1 MFKFTKRAHEMLQ
14 KSTDI
19 AVKLHHNEVTPMHM
33 MLVALCGVS
42 VDIDHLD
49 QFSPEHPSHLWG
61 ILKELDVEPLDI
73 AKGIKATLLAPE
85 LPRSR
90 PDSRLGNTEVA
101 TETAAHNGF
110 WRRQKRT
117 PQPKGIDMAHS
128 NVSIPNRPPT
138 PSQTLVEVFQR
149 AQAVMKEMQ
158 DVYASPYHLSIAIVA
173 SPEITTILAKDHEIS
188 KDAVVKLLKDLKG
201 SKVTTKDDD
210 GFKYLARYA
219 TDMLALARESKL
231 DDTIG
236 RDEEIRRTIQILC
249 RRTKNSV
256 VLLGEPGVGKTAV
269 AEGLAHRMAANQVP
283 QNLKGTLYSL
293 DLGALFAGAGKGEY
307 EERVKGVIDDVKRS
321 QESQSPA
328 ILFIDEL
335 HLISVGKGQ
344 GNQAG
349 MDAANLL
356 KPELARG
363 QFRCIGATT
372 LAEYREH
379 IEKDGA
385 LTRRFAQVM
394 VNEPT
399 IDQAKT
405 ILRGSRERYENHHH
419 VWIMDQAIVTAVELA
434 HRYLTARR
442 LPDSAFDLMD
452 EACASARVQQDLKP
466 ETIEELEQGMIQ
478 QAHYIRS
485 LERDNHPG
493 DDNALNDAKQAMVKL
508 KSKLKFL
515 EREQTA
521 VTKWWKLIAA
531 YRDDIQKKR
540 LELNNARSEARIDTK
555 KINRLENEMKQLRDS
570 LVRKEQEGP
579 EVRNGSG
586 DQRDSEFMDHQFVSL
601 LAKNQRTISSPDII
615 TPESI
620 AVVVEKATK
629 IPVRQLLDTDKER
642 LLHLQSTLEKKV
654 IGQPEAIDAVVN
666 AIQLSRTGLGNANRP
681 NACLLFTGP
690 SGTGKT
696 LLSKALAEELFGQST
711 AMIRIDGSEYSQSHS
726 VSRLIGAPPGYVG
739 YDQGGQLTEYVRRTP
754 YCIILLDEIEKT
766 CTEFLTLFL
775 QVMDDGRLTDG
786 QGRLVDFRNTA
797 IIMTSNV
804 GADILSKE
812 SGKISPRTRQEVMQ
826 RFKERNFSPE
836 FLNRVDEVVMFR
848 TMSADMMVKVL
859 DKHLGDLRQRDGL
872 KNMTLDLDRAAK
884 RWLINRG
891 ISSEYGARLLTRVI
905 QAELLNPLA
914 RAILQKSVRNDEI
927 VLVRVKD
934 NEAGLD
940 IYSSRRS

>member
-1 MFKFTKRAHEMLQ
+1 
-14 KSTDI
+14 
-19 AVKLHHNEVTPMHM
+19 MHM

-49 QFSPEHPSHLWG
+49 QCSPVHPSHLWG
-61 ILKELDVEPLDI
+61 VLNEFEIEPLNV
-73 AKGIKATLLAPE
+73 AKSIRATLLQVVSE

-90 PDSRLGNTEVA
+90 PGSRLGNTEA
-101 TETAAHNGF
+101 AETPSQAQVAHNGAF
-110 WRRQKRT
+110 WRRQKRA
-117 PQPKGIDMAHS
+117 PRSKSIDRVHS
-128 NVSIPNRPPT
+128 QANLNVPVPTRTPT
-138 PSQTLVEVFQR
+138 PGPSQALIEVFQR
-149 AQAVMKEMQ
+149 AQIVMKEMQ
-158 DVYASPYHLSIAIVA
+158 DLFANPYHLSIAVVT
-173 SPEITTILAKDHEIS
+173 SPEIATILTKDHGIS
-188 KDAVVKLLKDLKG
+188 KDDVVRSLKDLKG

-210 GFKYLARYA
+210 GFKYLTRYA
-219 TDMLALARESKL
+219 TDMLALARESKY

-236 RDEEIRRTIQILC
+236 RDEEIRRSIQILC

-283 QNLKGTLYSL
+283 QNLKGTLYNL

-344 GNQAG
+344 GGQAG

-385 LTRRFAQVM
+385 LTRRFAQVI

-405 ILRGSRERYENHHH
+405 ILRGSRERYENHHR

-466 ETIEELEQGMIQ
+466 ETIEELEQGVVQ
-478 QAHYIRS
+478 QEHYIRS

-493 DDNALNDAKQAMVKL
+493 DDNALNEAKQAMQQLKAKL
-508 KSKLKFL
+508 RFL
-515 EREQTA
+515 EREQNA
-521 VTKWWKLIAA
+521 VTEWWKLIAS
-531 YRDDIQKKR
+531 YRDGIQKKR
-540 LELNNARSEARIDTK
+540 LELNTARSQPSIDSK
-555 KINRLENEMKQLRDS
+555 KIVRLEDEMKRLRDN
-570 LVRKEQEGP
+570 LVRTEQKGP
-579 EVRNGSG
+579 VQKGSA
-586 DQRDSEFMDHQFVSL
+586 DQRDSEIMDHQFVSL
-601 LAKNQRTISSPDII
+601 LAKNRRTVSSPDII

-620 AVVVEKATK
+620 AVIVEKATK

-654 IGQPEAIDAVVN
+654 IGQPEAINAVVN
-666 AIQLSRTGLGNANRP
+666 AIQLSRTGLSNANRP

-812 SGKISPRTRQEVMQ
+812 SGKISDHIRQAVME
-826 RFKERNFSPE
+826 RFREAKFSPE

-848 TMSADMMVKVL
+848 TMSADMMRKVL
-859 DKHLGDLRQRDGL
+859 DKHLEDLQQRDGL
-872 KNMTLDLDRAAK
+872 KKMTLKLDRAAK
-884 RWLINRG
+884 QWLIDRG
-891 ISSEYGARLLTRVI
+891 ISREYGARLLTRVI
-905 QAELLNPLA
+905 QGELLNPLA
-914 RAILQKSVRNDEI
+914 RAILQKSVRNDGI
-927 VLVRVKD
+927 VLVSVKD
-934 NEAGLD
+934 DGVGLD
-940 IYSSRRS
+940 IRSA

>member
-1 MFKFTKRAHEMLQ
+1 MRLW
-14 KSTDI
+14 
-19 AVKLHHNEVTPMHM
+19 AV
-33 MLVALCGVS
+33 
-42 VDIDHLD
+42 
-49 QFSPEHPSHLWG
+49 
-61 ILKELDVEPLDI
+61 LKELDIDPLGVV
-73 AKGIKATLLAPE
+73 KEVKATLLRPIVLQAE

-90 PDSRLGNTEVA
+90 PSSRLGNNTS
-101 TETAAHNGF
+101 ETSGETPQNGF
-110 WRRQKRT
+110 FGRRKKRV
-117 PQPKGIDMAHS
+117 PQSKVIETVHS
-128 NVSIPNRPPT
+128 NGPTSSSTPNRNPT
-138 PSQTLVEVFQR
+138 PSRALIEVFQR
-149 AQAVMKEMQ
+149 AQVVTMEMQ
-158 DVYASPYHLSIAIVA
+158 DLYVSPYHLSIAVVA
-173 SPEITTILAKDHEIS
+173 SREVATILNQVSGIS
-188 KDAVVKLLKDLKG
+188 EEAVVKSLKDLKG
-201 SKVTTKDDD
+201 SKVTTKNDD
-210 GFKYLARYA
+210 GFKFLALYA

-321 QESQSPA
+321 QESPSPA

-344 GNQAG
+344 GSQSG

-405 ILRGSRERYENHHH
+405 ILRGSRERYEHHHH

-466 ETIEELEQGMIQ
+466 ETIEELEQGMVQ

-485 LERDNHPG
+485 LERDNHP
-493 DDNALNDAKQAMVKL
+493 DDDDALHEAKQAMIKL
-508 KSKLKFL
+508 DKRLKYL
-515 EREQTA
+515 QREQTA
-521 VTKWWKLIAA
+521 VAAWWKLIASF
-531 YRDDIQKKR
+531 RERIQKKR
-540 LELNNARSEARIDTK
+540 LELNKARSETSIDAK
-555 KINRLENEMKQLRDS
+555 KITRLEDEMKQLRDN

-579 EVRNGSG
+579 EVRKGSG

-601 LAKNQRTISSPDII
+601 LAKNRRNVSSPDII

-620 AVVVEKATK
+620 AAIVEKATK

-642 LLHLQSTLEKKV
+642 LLHLQNTLEKKV

-754 YCIILLDEIEKT
+754 YCIVLLDEIEKT
-766 CTEFLTLFL
+766 CPEFLTLFL

-812 SGKISPRTRQEVMQ
+812 TGKISARSRQEVMQ
-826 RFKERNFSPE
+826 RFKDARFSPE

-848 TMSADMMVKVL
+848 TMSADMMDKVL
-859 DKHLGDLRQRDGL
+859 EKHLRDLQQRDGL
-872 KNMTLDLDRAAK
+872 KKMKLELDRAAK
-884 RWLINRG
+884 QWLINQG

-905 QAELLNPLA
+905 QGELLNPLA
-914 RAILQKSVRNDEI
+914 RAILQKSVRDDEI

-934 NEAGLD
+934 NKAGLD
-940 IYSSRRS
+940 IRSSGRS

>member
-1 MFKFTKRAHEMLQ
+1 M
-14 KSTDI
+14 
-19 AVKLHHNEVTPMHM
+19 
-33 MLVALCGVS
+33 
-42 VDIDHLD
+42 
-49 QFSPEHPSHLWG
+49 
-61 ILKELDVEPLDI
+61 
-73 AKGIKATLLAPE
+73 
-85 LPRSR
+85 
-90 PDSRLGNTEVA
+90 
-101 TETAAHNGF
+101 
-110 WRRQKRT
+110 
-117 PQPKGIDMAHS
+117 
-128 NVSIPNRPPT
+128 
-138 PSQTLVEVFQR
+138 
-149 AQAVMKEMQ
+149 EMQ
-158 DVYASPYHLSIAIVA
+158 DLYVSPYHLSIAVVA
-173 SPEITTILAKDHEIS
+173 SREVATILDQVPGIS
-188 KDAVVKLLKDLKG
+188 GEAVVKSLKDLKG
-201 SKVTTKDDD
+201 SKVTTKNDD
-210 GFKYLARYA
+210 GFKFLTLYA

-321 QESQSPA
+321 QESPSPA

-344 GNQAG
+344 GGQSG

-385 LTRRFAQVM
+385 LTRRFAQVI

-466 ETIEELEQGMIQ
+466 ETIEELEQGMVQ

-485 LERDNHPG
+485 LERDNHPN
-493 DDNALNDAKQAMVKL
+493 DDDALHEVKQAMVKL
-508 KSKLKFL
+508 NARLKFL
-515 EREQTA
+515 QREQTA
-521 VTKWWKLIAA
+521 VTAWWKLIAGF
-531 YRDDIQKKR
+531 RERIQKKR
-540 LELNNARSEARIDTK
+540 LELNRARSEASIDAK
-555 KINRLENEMKQLRDS
+555 KITRLEDEMKQLRDS

-579 EVRNGSG
+579 EVRKGSG
-586 DQRDSEFMDHQFVSL
+586 DQRDSEIMDHQFVSL
-601 LAKNQRTISSPDII
+601 LAKNRRNVSSPDII

-620 AVVVEKATK
+620 AAIVEKATK

-696 LLSKALAEELFGQST
+696 LLSKALAEELFGHST

-754 YCIILLDEIEKT
+754 YCIVLLDEIEKT
-766 CTEFLTLFL
+766 CPEFLTLFL

-812 SGKISPRTRQEVMQ
+812 SGKISARSRQEVMQ
-826 RFKERNFSPE
+826 RFKDARFSPE

-848 TMSADMMVKVL
+848 TMSADMMDKVL
-859 DKHLGDLRQRDGL
+859 EKHLGDLRQRDGL
-872 KNMTLDLDRAAK
+872 KKMTLDLDRAAK
-884 RWLINRG
+884 QWLINQG

-905 QAELLNPLA
+905 QGELLNPLA
-914 RAILQKSVRNDEI
+914 RAILQKSVRDDEI

-934 NEAGLD
+934 NKAGLD
-940 IYSSRRS
+940 IRSSRRS

>member
-1 MFKFTKRAHEMLQ
+1 
-14 KSTDI
+14 
-19 AVKLHHNEVTPMHM
+19 
-33 MLVALCGVS
+33 
-42 VDIDHLD
+42 
-49 QFSPEHPSHLWG
+49 
-61 ILKELDVEPLDI
+61 
-73 AKGIKATLLAPE
+73 
-85 LPRSR
+85 
-90 PDSRLGNTEVA
+90 
-101 TETAAHNGF
+101 
-110 WRRQKRT
+110 
-117 PQPKGIDMAHS
+117 
-128 NVSIPNRPPT
+128 
-138 PSQTLVEVFQR
+138 
-149 AQAVMKEMQ
+149 
-158 DVYASPYHLSIAIVA
+158 
-173 SPEITTILAKDHEIS
+173 
-188 KDAVVKLLKDLKG
+188 
-201 SKVTTKDDD
+201 
-210 GFKYLARYA
+210 
-219 TDMLALARESKL
+219 MLALARESKY

-236 RDEEIRRTIQILC
+236 RDEEIRRSIQILC
-249 RRTKNSV
+249 RRLASTIV
-256 VLLGEPGVGKTAV
+256 HLICEPGVGKTAV

-283 QNLKGTLYSL
+283 QNLKGTLYNL

-307 EERVKGVIDDVKRS
+307 EEMVCFALIRVLSSFIFVFKDVKRS

-344 GNQAG
+344 GGQAG

-385 LTRRFAQVM
+385 LTRRFAQVI
-394 VNEPT
+394 VDEPT

-405 ILRGSRERYENHHH
+405 ILRGSRERYENHHR
-419 VWIMDQAIVTAVELA
+419 VWIMDQAIVTSVELA

-466 ETIEELEQGMIQ
+466 ETIEELEQGVVQ
-478 QAHYIRS
+478 QEHYIRS
-485 LERDNHPG
+485 LERDNYPG
-493 DDNALNDAKQAMVKL
+493 DDNALNEAKQAMQQLKAKL
-508 KSKLKFL
+508 RFL
-515 EREQTA
+515 EREQSA
-521 VTKWWKLIAA
+521 VTEWWKLIAS
-531 YRDDIQKKR
+531 YRDGIQKKR
-540 LELNNARSEARIDTK
+540 LELNTAR
-555 KINRLENEMKQLRDS
+555 S
-570 LVRKEQEGP
+570 LVRTEQKGP
-579 EVRNGSG
+579 VQKGSG

-601 LAKNQRTISSPDII
+601 LAKNRRTVSSPDII

-620 AVVVEKATK
+620 AVIVEKATK

-766 CTEFLTLFL
+766 CAEFLTLFL

-812 SGKISPRTRQEVMQ
+812 SGKISDHIRQAVMQ
-826 RFKERNFSPE
+826 RFKEARFSPE

-848 TMSADMMVKVL
+848 TMSADMMNKVL

-872 KNMTLDLDRAAK
+872 KKMTLDLDRAAK
-884 RWLINRG
+884 KWLIDRG
-891 ISSEYGARLLTRVI
+891 ISREYGARLLTRVI
-905 QAELLNPLA
+905 QGELLNPLA

-934 NEAGLD
+934 DGLGLD
-940 IYSSRRS
+940 IRSSQRS

>member
-1 MFKFTKRAHEMLQ
+1 
-14 KSTDI
+14 
-19 AVKLHHNEVTPMHM
+19 
-33 MLVALCGVS
+33 
-42 VDIDHLD
+42 
-49 QFSPEHPSHLWG
+49 
-61 ILKELDVEPLDI
+61 
-73 AKGIKATLLAPE
+73 
-85 LPRSR
+85 
-90 PDSRLGNTEVA
+90 
-101 TETAAHNGF
+101 
-110 WRRQKRT
+110 
-117 PQPKGIDMAHS
+117 
-128 NVSIPNRPPT
+128 
-138 PSQTLVEVFQR
+138 
-149 AQAVMKEMQ
+149 
-158 DVYASPYHLSIAIVA
+158 
-173 SPEITTILAKDHEIS
+173 
-188 KDAVVKLLKDLKG
+188 
-201 SKVTTKDDD
+201 
-210 GFKYLARYA
+210 
-219 TDMLALARESKL
+219 MLALARESKY

-236 RDEEIRRTIQILC
+236 RDEEIRRSIQILC

-283 QNLKGTLYSL
+283 QNLKGTLYNL

-307 EERVKGVIDDVKRS
+307 EE
-321 QESQSPA
+321 SPA

-344 GNQAG
+344 GSQAG

-385 LTRRFAQVM
+385 LTRRFAQVI

-405 ILRGSRERYENHHH
+405 ILRGSRERYEHHH
-419 VWIMDQAIVTAVELA
+419 RVWIMDQAIVTAVELA

-466 ETIEELEQGMIQ
+466 ETIEELEQGMVQ
-478 QAHYIRS
+478 QEHYIRS

-493 DDNALNDAKQAMVKL
+493 DDNALNEAKKAMQQLQAKL
-508 KSKLKFL
+508 RFL
-515 EREQTA
+515 EREQSA
-521 VTKWWKLIAA
+521 VTEWWKLIAS
-531 YRDDIQKKR
+531 YRDGIQKKR
-540 LELNNARSEARIDTK
+540 LELNTAR
-555 KINRLENEMKQLRDS
+555 S
-570 LVRKEQEGP
+570 LVRTEQKGP
-579 EVRNGSG
+579 VQKGSG
-586 DQRDSEFMDHQFVSL
+586 DSEIMDPQFVSL
-601 LAKNQRTISSPDII
+601 LAKNRRTVSSPDII

-620 AVVVEKATK
+620 AVIVEKATK

-654 IGQPEAIDAVVN
+654 IGQPEAINAVVN

-812 SGKISPRTRQEVMQ
+812 SGKISDHIRQAVMQ
-826 RFKERNFSPE
+826 RFKEARFSPE

-848 TMSADMMVKVL
+848 TMSADMMNKVL

-872 KNMTLDLDRAAK
+872 KKMTLDLDRAAK
-884 RWLINRG
+884 KWLIDRG
-891 ISSEYGARLLTRVI
+891 ISREYGARLLTRVI
-905 QAELLNPLA
+905 QGELLNPLA
-914 RAILQKSVRNDEI
+914 RAILQKSDDG
-927 VLVRVKD
+927 L
-934 NEAGLD
+934 GLD
-940 IYSSRRS
+940 IRSSQRS

>member
-1 MFKFTKRAHEMLQ
+1 MI
-14 KSTDI
+14 DI
-19 AVKLHHNEVTPMHM
+19 AGAAGTSTPKPQ
-33 MLVALCGVS
+33 AS
-42 VDIDHLD
+42 QAFIDVL
-49 QFSPEHPSHLWG
+49 
-61 ILKELDVEPLDI
+61 
-73 AKGIKATLLAPE
+73 
-85 LPRSR
+85 
-90 PDSRLGNTEVA
+90 
-101 TETAAHNGF
+101 
-110 WRRQKRT
+110 
-117 PQPKGIDMAHS
+117 
-128 NVSIPNRPPT
+128 
-138 PSQTLVEVFQR
+138 QR

-158 DVYASPYHLSIAIVA
+158 DLRVSPYHLSIAVVEF
-173 SPEITTILAKDHEIS
+173 PEIAMILTNYDIS
-188 KDAVVKLLKDLKG
+188 KDSVVKLLKDSKG
-201 SKVTTKDDD
+201 PKVVTKDDD
-210 GFKYLARYA
+210 GLKYLARYA
-219 TDMLALARESKL
+219 TDMLALARESKF

-283 QNLKGTLYSL
+283 QNLKGKLYSL

-307 EERVKGVIDDVKRS
+307 EEVIVFKDVKRS
-321 QESQSPA
+321 QESQSPV

-394 VNEPT
+394 VDEPT

-419 VWIMDQAIVTAVELA
+419 VWIMDQAIVTAVELS

-452 EACASARVQQDLKP
+452 EACASARVQQDLRP
-466 ETIEELEQGMIQ
+466 ESIEELEQGMIQ

-493 DDNALNDAKQAMVKL
+493 DDNALRDAKRAMVELQAKL
-508 KSKLKFL
+508 RCL

-521 VTKWWKLIAA
+521 VTAWWRLLTS
-531 YRDDIQKKR
+531 YRENIQKKR
-540 LELNNARSEARIDTK
+540 LELNKARSGARRDSSFYYSEASINPK
-555 KINRLENEMKQLRDS
+555 KITRLEDEMKQLRES
-570 LVRKEQEGP
+570 LVQKEQIGP
-579 EVRNGSG
+579 GVQSSG
-586 DQRDSEFMDHQFVSL
+586 DQRISEPMDQQFVSL
-601 LAKNQRTISSPDII
+601 LAKNRRTVFSSPDII

-620 AVVVEKATK
+620 AAIVEKATK

-696 LLSKALAEELFGQST
+696 LLSKALAEELFGHST

-754 YCIILLDEIEKT
+754 YCIVLLDEIEKT
-766 CTEFLTLFL
+766 CAEFLTLFL

-786 QGRLVDFRNTA
+786 QGRLVDFRNTV

-804 GADILSKE
+804 GADILSRE
-812 SGKISPRTRQEVMQ
+812 NGKISDGARQAVMQ
-826 RFKERNFSPE
+826 CFKLKAGFSPE

-848 TMSADMMVKVL
+848 TMSADLMDKVL
-859 DKHLGDLRQRDGL
+859 EKHLGDLRQRDGL
-872 KNMTLDLDRAAK
+872 KNMSLDLDRAAK
-884 RWLINRG
+884 QWLIERG
-891 ISSEYGARLLTRVI
+891 ISREYGARLLTRVI
-905 QAELLNPLA
+905 QVELLNPLA
-914 RAILQKSVRNDEI
+914 RAILQKNDD
-927 VLVRVKD
+927 R
-934 NEAGLD
+934 AGLE
-940 IYSSRRS
+940 IHSNRRS

>member
-1 MFKFTKRAHEMLQ
+1 
-14 KSTDI
+14 
-19 AVKLHHNEVTPMHM
+19 
-33 MLVALCGVS
+33 
-42 VDIDHLD
+42 
-49 QFSPEHPSHLWG
+49 
-61 ILKELDVEPLDI
+61 
-73 AKGIKATLLAPE
+73 
-85 LPRSR
+85 
-90 PDSRLGNTEVA
+90 
-101 TETAAHNGF
+101 
-110 WRRQKRT
+110 
-117 PQPKGIDMAHS
+117 
-128 NVSIPNRPPT
+128 
-138 PSQTLVEVFQR
+138 
-149 AQAVMKEMQ
+149 MKEMQ
-158 DVYASPYHLSIAIVA
+158 DLYANPYHLSIAVVA
-173 SPEITTILAKDHEIS
+173 SQEIAAILARDHDIS
-188 KDAVVKLLKDLKG
+188 KDDVVKSLKDLKG

-210 GFKYLARYA
+210 GFKYLARYT
-219 TDMLALARESKL
+219 TDMLALARAGKF

-256 VLLGEPGVGKTAV
+256 VLLGEPGVGKTTV
-269 AEGLAHRMAANQVP
+269 AEGLAHRMATNQVP

-399 IDQAKT
+399 IDQAKS
-405 ILRGSRERYENHHH
+405 ILRGSREPYEAHHH

-452 EACASARVQQDLKP
+452 EACASARVQQDLRP
-466 ETIEELEQGMIQ
+466 EIIDELESGIIQ
-478 QAHYIRS
+478 QDYYIKS
-485 LERDNHPG
+485 LERDNHP
-493 DDNALNDAKQAMVKL
+493 DDESALNHAKQAKVKL
-508 KSKLKFL
+508 TTKLRFL
-515 EREQTA
+515 EREQAA
-521 VTKWWKLIAA
+521 VTAWWKLIAG
-531 YRDDIQKKR
+531 YRGNIQKKR
-540 LELNNARSEARIDTK
+540 SEIDTAKSEGRIDAK
-555 KINRLENEMKQLRDS
+555 KIARLEDEMKKLRDN
-570 LVRKEQEGP
+570 LVRKEHEGP
-579 EVRNGSG
+579 EVRKSSG
-586 DQRDSEFMDHQFVSL
+586 VQRDSEFMDHEFVSL
-601 LAKNQRTISSPDII
+601 LAKNRPTVLSPDII

-620 AVVVEKATK
+620 AAIVEKATK

-696 LLSKALAEELFGQST
+696 LLSKALAEELFGHST

-754 YCIILLDEIEKT
+754 YCIVLLDEIEKA
-766 CTEFLTLFL
+766 CAQFLTLFL

-804 GADILSKE
+804 GANILSKE
-812 SGKISPRTRQEVMQ
+812 SGKVSDRTREAVMQ
-826 RFKERNFSPE
+826 RFKDTGFSPE

-848 TMSADMMVKVL
+848 TMSADMMDKVL
-859 DKHLGDLRQRDGL
+859 EKHLEDLRQRDGL
-872 KNMTLDLDRAAK
+872 KKMTLDLDRTAK
-884 RWLINRG
+884 QWLINQG
-891 ISSEYGARLLTRVI
+891 ISSEYEKCT
-905 QAELLNPLA
+905 
-914 RAILQKSVRNDEI
+914 
-927 VLVRVKD
+927 
-934 NEAGLD
+934 
-940 IYSSRRS
+940 

>member
-1 MFKFTKRAHEMLQ
+1 MLQ

-19 AVKLHHNEVTPMHM
+19 AVKLHQNEVTPMHM
-33 MLVALCGVS
+33 MLVALCGDA
-42 VDIDHLD
+42 VDIDRLD
-49 QFSPEHPSHLWG
+49 QFSPEHASHLWAV
-61 ILKELDVEPLDI
+61 LKELDIDPLGVV
-73 AKGIKATLLAPE
+73 KEIKATILRIPQAE

-90 PDSRLGNTEVA
+90 PSSRLGNNTL
-101 TETAAHNGF
+101 ETGETPSQNGSF
-110 WRRQKRT
+110 WRLKKRV
-117 PQPKGIDMAHS
+117 PQSKGIETVHS
-128 NVSIPNRPPT
+128 NGPTSSSTPNRIPT
-138 PSQTLVEVFQR
+138 PSRTLIEVFQR
-149 AQAVMKEMQ
+149 AQAVVMEMQ
-158 DVYASPYHLSIAIVA
+158 DLYVSPYHLSIAVVA
-173 SPEITTILAKDHEIS
+173 SREVATILDQVPGIS
-188 KDAVVKLLKDLKG
+188 GEAVVKSLKDLKG
-201 SKVTTKDDD
+201 SKVTTKNDD
-210 GFKYLARYA
+210 GFKFLTLYA

-321 QESQSPA
+321 QESPSPA

-344 GNQAG
+344 GGQSG

-385 LTRRFAQVM
+385 LTRRFAQVI

-466 ETIEELEQGMIQ
+466 ETIEELEQGMVQ
-478 QAHYIRS
+478 QAHYIWS
-485 LERDNHPG
+485 LERDNHPN
-493 DDNALNDAKQAMVKL
+493 DDDALHEAKQAMVKL
-508 KSKLKFL
+508 NARLKFL
-515 EREQTA
+515 QREQTA
-521 VTKWWKLIAA
+521 VTAWWKLIAGF
-531 YRDDIQKKR
+531 RERIQKKR
-540 LELNNARSEARIDTK
+540 LELNRARSEASIDAK
-555 KINRLENEMKQLRDS
+555 KITRLEDEMNQLRDS

-579 EVRNGSG
+579 EVRKGSG
-586 DQRDSEFMDHQFVSL
+586 DQRDSEIMDHQFVSL
-601 LAKNQRTISSPDII
+601 LAKNRRNVSSPDII

-620 AVVVEKATK
+620 AAIVEKATK

-696 LLSKALAEELFGQST
+696 LLSKALAEELFGHST

-754 YCIILLDEIEKT
+754 YCIVLLDEIEKT
-766 CTEFLTLFL
+766 CPEFLTLFL

-812 SGKISPRTRQEVMQ
+812 SGKISARSRQEVMQ
-826 RFKERNFSPE
+826 RFKDARFSPE

-848 TMSADMMVKVL
+848 TMSADMMDKVL
-859 DKHLGDLRQRDGL
+859 EKHLGDLRQRDGL
-872 KNMTLDLDRAAK
+872 KKMTLDLDRAAK
-884 RWLINRG
+884 QWLINQG
-891 ISSEYGARLLTRVI
+891 ISNEYGARLLTRVI
-905 QAELLNPLA
+905 QGELLNPLA

-934 NEAGLD
+934 NKAGLD
-940 IYSSRRS
+940 IRSSRRS

>member
-1 MFKFTKRAHEMLQ
+1 M
-14 KSTDI
+14 S
-19 AVKLHHNEVTPMHM
+19 VTPMHM
-33 MLVALCGVS
+33 MLVALCGVA
-42 VDIDHLD
+42 VDIDRLD
-49 QFSPEHPSHLWG
+49 QFSPEHPSHLWATF
-61 ILKELDVEPLDI
+61 KEFEIEPLGI
-73 AKGIKATLLAPE
+73 AKGIKATLLVPQAE

-90 PDSRLGNTEVA
+90 PGSRLGNNAPE
-101 TETAAHNGF
+101 TETAQNGF
-110 WRRQKRT
+110 FRRRQKRV
-117 PQPKGIDMAHS
+117 PQSKGIDTVHS
-128 NVSIPNRPPT
+128 DGPTPNRT
-138 PSQTLVEVFQR
+138 PVPSGTLVEVFQR
-149 AQAVMKEMQ
+149 AKAVMMKMQ
-158 DVYASPYHLSIAIVA
+158 DSYVNPYHLSIAVVA
-173 SPEITTILAKDHEIS
+173 SRDIAAILANHDIS
-188 KDAVVKLLKDLKG
+188 EEAIVKSLEDLKG

-385 LTRRFAQVM
+385 LTRRFAQVI

-466 ETIEELEQGMIQ
+466 ETIEELEQGMVQ
-478 QAHYIRS
+478 QEHYIRS

-493 DDNALNDAKQAMVKL
+493 DDDALHDAKQALLKL
-508 KSKLKFL
+508 KARLRFL

-521 VTKWWKLIAA
+521 VTKWWRLIAS
-531 YRDDIQKKR
+531 YREDIQKKR
-540 LELNNARSEARIDTK
+540 LELNRARSDASIDAK
-555 KINRLENEMKQLRDS
+555 KIARLEDQMKQLRDN

-579 EVRNGSG
+579 EVRKSSG

-601 LAKNQRTISSPDII
+601 LAKNRRTVSSPDII

-620 AVVVEKATK
+620 AAIVEKATK

-696 LLSKALAEELFGQST
+696 LLSKALAEELFGHST

-754 YCIILLDEIEKT
+754 YCIVLLDEIEKT
-766 CTEFLTLFL
+766 CPEFLTLFL

-812 SGKISPRTRQEVMQ
+812 SGKISVRTRQDVMQ
-826 RFKERNFSPE
+826 RFKDARFSPE

-848 TMSADMMVKVL
+848 TMSADMMDKVL
-859 DKHLGDLRQRDGL
+859 EKHLGDLRQRDGL
-872 KNMTLDLDRAAK
+872 KKMTLDLDRAAK
-884 RWLINRG
+884 KWLIDQG

-905 QAELLNPLA
+905 QGELLNPLA
-914 RAILQKSVRNDEI
+914 RAILQKSVRDDEI

-934 NEAGLD
+934 NKTGLD
-940 IYSSRRS
+940 IRSSRRS

>member
-1 MFKFTKRAHEMLQ
+1 M
-14 KSTDI
+14 
-19 AVKLHHNEVTPMHM
+19 V
-33 MLVALCGVS
+33 
-42 VDIDHLD
+42 
-49 QFSPEHPSHLWG
+49 G
-61 ILKELDVEPLDI
+61 ICPLGYATGELI
-73 AKGIKATLLAPE
+73 TI
-85 LPRSR
+85 
-90 PDSRLGNTEVA
+90 
-101 TETAAHNGF
+101 
-110 WRRQKRT
+110 Q
-117 PQPKGIDMAHS
+117 Q
-128 NVSIPNRPPT
+128 
-138 PSQTLVEVFQR
+138 
-149 AQAVMKEMQ
+149 Q
-158 DVYASPYHLSIAIVA
+158 DLYVSPYHLSIAVVA
-173 SPEITTILAKDHEIS
+173 SPEVATILDQVPGIS
-188 KDAVVKLLKDLKG
+188 EEAVVKSLKDLKG
-201 SKVTTKDDD
+201 SKVTTKNDD
-210 GFKYLARYA
+210 GFRFLTLYA

-249 RRTKNSV
+249 RRLASIISKEHQVNQ
-256 VLLGEPGVGKTAV
+256 GVGKTAV

-293 DLGALFAGAGKGEY
+293 DLGKGEY

-321 QESQSPA
+321 QESPSPA

-344 GNQAG
+344 GSQSG

-466 ETIEELEQGMIQ
+466 ETIEELEQGMVQ

-485 LERDNHPG
+485 LERDNHP
-493 DDNALNDAKQAMVKL
+493 DDDDALHEAKQAMVKL
-508 KSKLKFL
+508 DKRLKYL
-515 EREQTA
+515 QREQTA
-521 VTKWWKLIAA
+521 VTAWWKLIASF
-531 YRDDIQKKR
+531 RERIQKKR
-540 LELNNARSEARIDTK
+540 LELNKARSDSLTYYSEASIDAK
-555 KINRLENEMKQLRDS
+555 KITRLEDEMKQLRDN

-579 EVRNGSG
+579 EVRKGSG

-601 LAKNQRTISSPDII
+601 LAKNRRNVSSPDII
-615 TPESI
+615 APESI
-620 AVVVEKATK
+620 AAIVEKATK

-754 YCIILLDEIEKT
+754 YCIVLLDEIEKT
-766 CTEFLTLFL
+766 CPEFLTLFL

-812 SGKISPRTRQEVMQ
+812 SGKISARSRQE
-826 RFKERNFSPE
+826 
-836 FLNRVDEVVMFR
+836 R
-848 TMSADMMVKVL
+848 TMSADMMNKVL
-859 DKHLGDLRQRDGL
+859 EKHLRDLQQRDGL
-872 KNMTLDLDRAAK
+872 KKMKLNLDPAAK
-884 RWLINRG
+884 QWLINQG

-905 QAELLNPLA
+905 QGELLNPLA
-914 RAILQKSVRNDEI
+914 RAILQKSVRDDEI

-934 NEAGLD
+934 NKAGLD
-940 IYSSRRS
+940 IRSSGRS